1 MTKSHEAD
9 CSDAAIILLLSEK
22 KDQALSQALTCCYQ
36 RTDLQ
41 KVAYRTF
48 ERYRRKLH
56 SFEWEDIFLEAIQR
70 MIKSLQRKKYEGR
83 AKLASYFGGICQN
96 YCNELLR
103 KSAPPTEQPDDWIMN
118 PEQIVFN
125 EEVEN
130 KLKAIIREQS
140 EQCQQFFK
148 YLFFYPEAWSMTDI
162 ARELGLSN
170 ADTAK
175 ATYYRCKKRLV
186 KFIEERPGLGDWLQ
200 SFLG

>member
-9 CSDAAIILLLSEK
+9 CSDTAIIQLLSEK
-22 KDQALSQALTCCYQ
+22 KDQSLTRAMACCYQ
-36 RTDLQ
+36 RPDLQ

-70 MIKSLQRKKYEGR
+70 MMKSLQRKKYEGR

-103 KSAPPTEQPDDWIMN
+103 KSALPTDQPVDWIMN

-125 EEVEN
+125 EEVEK
-130 KLKAIIREQS
+130 KLKAIMKEQS
-140 EQCQQFFK
+140 EQCQQFFR
-148 YLFFYPEAWSMTDI
+148 YLFFYSQSWSMADI

-175 ATYYRCKKRLV
+175 ASYYRCKKRLL
-186 KFIEERPGLGDWLQ
+186 KFIEERPGLGDWLK